1 MREGGRTVWL
11 NHRLRELLPE
21 LHSRMMAAAVAA
33 DARREEAALKGAFA
47 RAERKA
53 LKAAKAECNH
63 AKAEWK
69 ALKEGSNPKPLVKA
83 AKARFQELKAGY
95 EAMRAAAS
103 LAPVAAD
110 DLQQRVRRRR
120 RHAQLRARRGK

>member
-1 MREGGRTVWL
+1 MG
-11 NHRLRELLPE
+11 
-21 LHSRMMAAAVAA
+21 
-33 DARREEAALKGAFA
+33 
-47 RAERKA
+47 KA

-110 DLQQRVRRRR
+110 GEVGEPEVPREAAHHSLLR
-120 RHAQLRARRGK
+120 RHHRLRRLGVQHLQD